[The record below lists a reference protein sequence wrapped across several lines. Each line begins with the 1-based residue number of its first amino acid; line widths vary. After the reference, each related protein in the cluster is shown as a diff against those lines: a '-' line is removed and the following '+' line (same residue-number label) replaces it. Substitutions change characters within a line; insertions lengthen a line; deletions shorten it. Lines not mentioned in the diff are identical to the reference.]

1 MRKILI
7 GRWLM
12 SDIRLLVLDEPTRG
26 VDVES
31 RREIYELMTHFVRRG
46 RTILLISSNLSE
58 LFGMTDRILV
68 MRNGRMVGDLK
79 TKEVSREEVMG
90 LAAVDGL

>member
-1 MRKILI
+1 
-7 GRWLM
+7 
-12 SDIRLLVLDEPTRG
+12 
-26 VDVES
+26 
-31 RREIYELMTHFVRRG
+31 MTHFVRRG

-90 LAAVDGL
+90 LAAVNGL